1 MCSKLLLF
9 GLVCV
14 KQDRDD
20 GVSFVSLLRRTWET
34 LEIPQDGKSG
44 ILLVV
49 KNIQSFCSP
58 QMSQNGGW
66 GWERGQ
72 HNLGRETSI

>member
-49 KNIQSFCSP
+49 KNIQSF
-58 QMSQNGGW
+58 
-66 GWERGQ
+66 
-72 HNLGRETSI
+72 